1 MEGWVKDECRQHTNR
16 RRLSSFSAFTE
27 ILDENL
33 IGDRTNHRDCA
44 QQLNN
49 FNLRLFHLTNT

>member
-1 MEGWVKDECRQHTNR
+1 MQIILPRI
-16 RRLSSFSAFTE
+16 AE
-27 ILDENL
+27 ILDEDL

-49 FNLRLFHLTNT
+49 FNFWLFHVDTNKTRF